1 VLNAE
6 GSSQV
11 PLLLAAEPAPKNADR
26 AVIAHIS
33 DLHFTTKS
41 QRSDAIWQALCE
53 DLRGVGGIDLVA
65 VTGDVVDSSVS
76 DNFGPNGVRT
86 AFQRVR
92 TYLLDDVCPAAAV
105 NPDNGMFVI
114 PGNHDFRMK
123 GLVWKD
129 LQFDLFYEHF
139 GVYFSNRI
147 FDALGLSVFV
157 FDSNSPDRPLNF
169 ASGLVRENDLV
180 THHGLVRQMGT
191 EHPKFASECTNVVL
205 IHHHPLPIAPTQH
218 REDLTAG
225 EEFMLLK
232 NAGIFMEQMVRTK
245 MDLVLHGHRHYPAYA
260 RISFPTSEGG
270 RHSIA
275 VVAAGS
281 VGLKG
286 DHDYSY
292 NLITIR
298 NNREIMLERRVLR
311 AALYET
317 DGQPFFISTYED
329 ARRKRC
335 VPNKSDRRQIRADKY
350 VRIDSI
356 RAGSGDDVMDETFS
370 NARAANKFPIADM
383 PRTLSSNS
391 GIFGDWAYDVPR
403 GQSMEWE
410 WDGPAEDGNRK
421 GHTRIDPPL
430 GPTPITFSRKGT
442 TFNAIHFNR
451 RDRLD
456 ATEHQDKEE
465 WVTMATRHLYD
476 SAILQVNFPPA
487 SFPSDFRIEVR
498 QEDDKTRDF
507 QEEEYLRSRLT
518 RFPNINSVVLAFD
531 TPIPKFSYRI
541 KWDLPADDTDELGL
555 SAAEL
560 GLASAISDRLLL
572 LVSDLKLR
580 SAVTQS
586 MAHLRETILSVPAYA
601 ATERDDSEEEL
612 EIELFAY
619 DSKRGGLVFVA
630 TLPDRNAAVAQC
642 VIKPG
647 RFVVGQAFRRR
658 EEVVLINVP
667 GVKTDG
673 CVYYEAVP
681 GLQHLAPHTV
691 VFAMPLLYPIRKGV
705 KIGAIALGSRSKTSG
720 LLCLHKDRAALLALK
735 EQLSVW
741 FAKELV
747 PALGMNPLS
756 V

>member
-1 VLNAE
+1 
-6 GSSQV
+6 V

-53 DLRGVGGIDLVA
+53 DLKGIGGIDLVV
-65 VTGDVVDSSVS
+65 VTGDVIDSSVS
-76 DNFGPNGVRT
+76 DNFGSDGVHT

-92 TYLLDDVCPAAAV
+92 TYLLDDICPAAGV
-105 NPDNGMFVI
+105 NPDIGMFVI

-123 GLVWKD
+123 GLFKSD
-129 LQFDLFYEHF
+129 LQFDLFYQHF
-139 GVYFSNRI
+139 GSYFSNRH
-147 FDALGLSVFV
+147 FQKLGLSLYV
-157 FDSNSPDRPLNF
+157 FDSNSPDRLLNF
-169 ASGLVRENDLV
+169 ATGLVRETDLV
-180 THHGLVRQMGT
+180 THHGLVRQLGD
-191 EHPKFASECTNVVL
+191 EHPKFASECTRVVL
-205 IHHHPLPIAPTQH
+205 VHHHPLPIAPTQH

-232 NAGIFMEQMVRTK
+232 NAGIFMEQMVRTR

-270 RHSIA
+270 KHSIA

-298 NNREIMLERRVLR
+298 NNCEIVLQRRVLR
-311 AALYET
+311 SALYES
-317 DGQPFFISTYED
+317 DGAFFISTYED

-335 VPNKSDRRQIRADKY
+335 VPDKNDPRQIWADKY

-356 RAGSGDDVMDETFS
+356 RAGSGDAVMDETFT

-383 PRTLSSNS
+383 PRMLSSNS

-410 WDGPAEDGNRK
+410 WDGPAVDGKRA

-456 ATEHQDKEE
+456 ATNQHDKGE
-465 WVTMATRHLYD
+465 WVYMATRHLYD

-487 SFPSDFRIEVR
+487 SFPSDFRVEVR

-518 RFPNINSVVLAFD
+518 RFPNINSVVLAFE
-531 TPIPKFSYRI
+531 TPIPKYSYRI

-555 SAAEL
+555 SAADL
-560 GLASAISDRLLL
+560 GLASVISDRLLSL
-572 LVSDLKLR
+572 
-580 SAVTQS
+580 SADIKRQTAVMQA
-586 MAHLRETILSVPAYA
+586 MAHLRETILAVPAYA
-601 ATERDDSEEEL
+601 ATERDDSQEEL

-619 DSKRGGLVFVA
+619 DPKRGGLVFVA
-630 TLPDRNAAVAQC
+630 TLPDRSAAVAQY

-667 GVKTDG
+667 GVRTAD
-673 CVYYEAVP
+673 CAYYEAVP
-681 GLQHLAPHTV
+681 GLEQLAPHTV